1 MYGEM
6 TMTDALTLP
15 VAEEARIDR
24 EMERHVARFI
34 AGPVSDDD
42 RREYNALVMRRT
54 HLVQQMALSH
64 CRTAKFVARAR
75 HR

>member
-1 MYGEM
+1 
-6 TMTDALTLP
+6 MTDTFTLP
-15 VAEEARIDR
+15 VAEEAKIDR

-34 AGPVSDDD
+34 AGPVSADD

-64 CRTAKFVARAR
+64 GKSVMAFGRVRSR
-75 HR
+75 